1 MAIGFDENIIVT
13 TGGKLSQAGSIQGTW
28 QTVDTIS
35 DMYAFTGSTQL
46 KQNLA
51 DGQVFYISSSQELY
65 ITVVRGNVPFQTYR
79 FDEFSYPGS
88 GGGSVNTGSLLTTAS
103 VAGTTMTFTKG
114 DNSTFDV
121 TLPGGSGGTPGSPSN
136 SIQFND
142 GGNFGGDPRFIFE
155 KTTGLTQLSGSL
167 QITGSTDN
175 VFLIKSGSID
185 LLRMSSSGALIF
197 ADLDHTPAAIAGG
210 LFYSSSNFYVGVE

>member
-1 MAIGFDENIIVT
+1 MAISIDENIIVS

-35 DMYAFTGSTQL
+35 DMNAFTGSTAL

-65 ITVVRGNVPFQTYR
+65 ITVIRGNIPFQTYS
-79 FDEFSYPGS
+79 FDTFSYPGS
-88 GGGSVNTGSLLTTAS
+88 GGSGS
-103 VAGTTMTFTKG
+103 
-114 DNSTFDV
+114 ST
-121 TLPGGSGGTPGSPSN
+121 PGGSTTQV
-136 SIQFND
+136 QFND
-142 GGNFGGDPRFIFE
+142 GGSFGGDPRFIFE

-175 VFLIKSGSID
+175 ILLIKSGSID
-185 LLRMSSSGALIF
+185 LLRVSSSGAVVFGNLQ
-197 ADLDHTPAAIAGG
+197 HTPPPVAGG
-210 LFYSSSNFYVGVE
+210 FFYSSSAFYVGVE

>member
-1 MAIGFDENIIVT
+1 MAIGFDENIEVT
-13 TGGKLSQAGSIQGTW
+13 TGGKLSQVGNIQGSW

-35 DMYAFTGSTQL
+35 DMHAFTGSTQL

-88 GGGSVNTGSLLTTAS
+88 GGSGS
-103 VAGTTMTFTKG
+103 
-114 DNSTFDV
+114 ST
-121 TLPGGSGGTPGSPSN
+121 PGGSTTQ
-136 SIQFND
+136 IQFND

-185 LLRMSSSGALIF
+185 LLRMSSSGALVF
-197 ADLDHTPAAIAGG
+197 GNLQHTPPPVAGG
-210 LFYSSSNFYVGVE
+210 FFYSSSAFYVGVE